1 MDIKQFNLTP
11 EIKNYLDSKKISN
24 FFDVQVKI
32 IPKLRRNKNVIVESP
47 TGSGKTL
54 SFLIPII
61 EKLDLNDDGLEA
73 IIFTPTRELAT
84 QIFNVIKEINEF
96 IKFKSSLIIGGKE
109 IEKQKEDLNKKKP
122 KIIVATP
129 ERFDKLMKET
139 KINLDNIRT
148 IVVDEADM
156 MVDFG
161 FLEIIDSFK
170 NKLTKNKINFAIFS
184 ASIPEHIQNW
194 IRKSLIKNETEIL
207 KIKNE
212 KKIDVNV
219 IKTYSGE
226 KYKKLK
232 QLIQSD
238 SFNPYFA
245 IIFVKTNNEVESLYK
260 KLKEEVNLKN
270 LQYFSSNLTQ
280 RQRNK
285 LLKSIHNNE
294 VVYLIT
300 TDLIS
305 RGMDFEFVSHIVN
318 YELPVDLEYYRH
330 RIGRTNRGNFDSI
343 GLIYDLQTP
352 EEKDK
357 YLKLQKRNNFLNF
370 NMIKI

>member
-1 MDIKQFNLTP
+1 MDIKQFNLNP
-11 EIKNYLDSKKISN
+11 KIEEYLEFKKIN
-24 FFDVQVKI
+24 EFFDVQTKI
-32 IPKLRRNKNVIVESP
+32 IPKLRKNKNVIVESP

-61 EKLDLNDDGLEA
+61 ENLELDNSNLEA
-73 IIFTPTRELAT
+73 IIFAPTRELAT
-84 QIFNVIKEINEF
+84 QIHKVIKEINNF
-96 IKFKSSLIIGGKE
+96 VSFKSALIIGGE
-109 IEKQKEDLNKKKP
+109 EFDKQKDKLNKNP

-129 ERFDKLMKET
+129 ERFNKLIGEM
-139 KINLDNIRT
+139 KINFDFLKT
-148 IVVDEADM
+148 IVIDEADM

-161 FLEIIDSFK
+161 FLEIVDSFK
-170 NKLTKNKINFAIFS
+170 NKLNKNKITFAIFS
-184 ASIPEHIQNW
+184 ASIPDHIQNW
-194 IRKSLIKNETEIL
+194 IRKSLIKEETEIFR
-207 KIKNE
+207 IKND

-226 KYKKLK
+226 KYRKLTE
-232 QLIQSD
+232 LIQSD
-238 SFNPYFA
+238 WFNPYFS
-245 IIFVKTNNEVESLYK
+245 IIFVKTNNEVESLYR
-260 KLKEEVNLKN
+260 KLKEELNLKN

-330 RIGRTNRGNFDSI
+330 RIGRTNRGNFDTV

-352 EEKDK
+352 EEVEK
-357 YLKLQKRNNFLNF
+357 YTKLQKKNDFLRF
-370 NMIKI
+370 KMMKI

>member
-109 IEKQKEDLNKKKP
+109 IEKQKEDLNKKP

-357 YLKLQKRNNFLNF
+357 YLKLQKRNSFLNF